1 MDRNHKLL
9 MFTLVLLDDSSD
21 QPRML
26 TQALKNYQKIL
37 VRVSNI
43 LDIERREIV
52 KQDANSAWLLILSHR
67 FPDDIPFFDDAFW

>member
-52 KQDANSAWLLILSHR
+52 KQDANSA
-67 FPDDIPFFDDAFW
+67 

>member
-9 MFTLVLLDDSSD
+9 MFTLVLLNDSSD

-52 KQDANSAWLLILSHR
+52 KQDANSA
-67 FPDDIPFFDDAFW
+67 